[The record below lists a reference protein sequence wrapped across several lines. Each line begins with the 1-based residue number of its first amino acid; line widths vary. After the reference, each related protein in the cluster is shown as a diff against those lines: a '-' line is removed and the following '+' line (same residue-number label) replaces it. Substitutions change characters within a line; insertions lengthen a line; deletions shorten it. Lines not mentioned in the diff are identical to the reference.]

1 MNKILNQA
9 MTNDA
14 PELSLEASVAADA
27 IIAANEVDVND
38 LQVLGASM
46 ESLDLQMGELE
57 SAEDFL
63 TKMTATMES
72 ALADGGEGLSR
83 EAAGVVSLSMESI
96 FGTELGSQMLSLE
109 SFGGTTSR
117 IEATELSLESVGG
130 MLKKIWESIK
140 RNIANAMNAVA
151 DFVAKLFG
159 STDKL
164 KARAEA
170 IIKTLEEQKKSGAA
184 VKGDG
189 KFEIPGASRLYMGG
203 KIDEKVLDAGM
214 KVTGGEIVGSYGE
227 VAKTAIDY
235 YDDLAKVYTKKDE
248 IESDLTD
255 LHTKGQERVVKSV
268 KKIVGVELPGG
279 KAFIHTTSESDDDA
293 KAMIAVP
300 KLGDYSK
307 KVKFNGK
314 SEISVPSID
323 WAIAAAKDLIKMVDH
338 IAGAKK
344 NVEALAKSRKDAVAK
359 AESFV
364 KDSDAGKLG
373 KAITNEQVRWA
384 MSSANRDFNKSVS
397 TANGFLFN
405 YVRNMLTV
413 VEGVSKQYKE
423 KKAG

>member
-9 MTNDA
+9 MADDA
-14 PELSLEASVAADA
+14 PEMSLEGAVIADA
-27 IIAANEVDVND
+27 IIAANEADVND
-38 LQVLGASM
+38 LQVLSATM

-57 SAEDFL
+57 SAESFL
-63 TKMTATMES
+63 TKLTASMES
-72 ALADGGEGLSR
+72 TLADGGEGMSR
-83 EAAGVVSLSMESI
+83 EAASVVSLSMESI
-96 FGTELGSQMLSLE
+96 FGAELSTEMLSLE

-140 RNIANAMNAVA
+140 RNITNAMNAVA

-170 IIKTLEEQKKSGAA
+170 VIKTLEEQKKSGAA

-203 KIDEKVLDAGM
+203 KIDEKILDAGM
-214 KVTGGEIVGSYGE
+214 KVLNTEVVGSYGE
-227 VAKTAIDY
+227 VASDAVDY
-235 YDDLAKVYTKKDE
+235 YNDLAKIYTKKDE
-248 IESDLTD
+248 IESDLID
-255 LHTKGQERVVKSV
+255 LHTKGQERLVKSV
-268 KKIVGVELPGG
+268 KKITSVELPGG
-279 KAFIHTTSESDDDA
+279 KAFILTVSEGDEAA
-293 KAMIAVP
+293 KQSISVP

-323 WAIAAAKDLIKMVDH
+323 WAINAAKDLIKMVEH

-344 NVEALAKSRKDAVAK
+344 NVDALAKARTDAVKK
-359 AESFV
+359 AEGFV

-373 KAITNEQVRWA
+373 QAITNQQVRWA
-384 MSSANRDFNKSVS
+384 MSSANKDFNKSVS